1 MNTKNSTQD
10 HSSYPKNPV
19 GRQQGAAVLAISLIL
34 LSIITVIGISSSKT
48 TTIDTKM
55 TTNSIEKQKSMFAAE
70 SAINYAWSSIVSSI
84 DIEDASNAYLD
95 VCLING
101 IYDLRTGAVP
111 SCGRN
116 QAAWDTMSS
125 PANWEWETASKRG
138 AMLDTLSADGSPIL
152 LNTAERSNPM
162 KLTRAP
168 QFIIGI
174 HDAIPR
180 PGFAGQSSFPVTI
193 IGAAKGAV
201 NTAQTFIEVKTIP
214 ESGYHLTSP

>member
-1 MNTKNSTQD
+1 MNTENHMQF
-10 HSSYPKNPV
+10 HVSYSKSPV
-19 GRQQGAAVLAISLIL
+19 GRQQGAAVLVISLIL
-34 LSIITVIGISSSKT
+34 LSVLTVIGISSSKT

-55 TTNSIEKQKSMFAAE
+55 TTNSIEKQKSMLAAE
-70 SAINYAWSSIVSSI
+70 SAINYAWGNIISAI
-84 DIEDASNAYLD
+84 DIDDANNAYLD

-101 IYDLRTGAVP
+101 IYDLRTGAAP

-125 PANWEWETASKRG
+125 PANWDWDTASKRG
-138 AMLDTLSADGSPIL
+138 AMLDTLSADGSPVL
-152 LNTAERSNPM
+152 LDTAERTNPM

-201 NTAQTFIEVKTIP
+201 NTAQTFIEVNTIP
-214 ESGYHLTSP
+214 ASSYHLTSP